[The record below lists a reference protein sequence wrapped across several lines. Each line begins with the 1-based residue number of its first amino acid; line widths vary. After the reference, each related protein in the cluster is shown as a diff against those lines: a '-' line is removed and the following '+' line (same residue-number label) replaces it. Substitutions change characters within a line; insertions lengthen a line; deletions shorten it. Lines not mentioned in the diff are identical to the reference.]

1 MCMVLQLMW
10 RKEFLLHR
18 TYLWKTLR
26 ILTYA
31 FGWLYFT
38 QCLTSVSSINHL
50 LCLLCTVF
58 GSISSKIDEIL
69 SINSSDNAFVLG
81 DFNDYDKDWLTYSGR
96 TDRLVNISNDL
107 TQIVNFP
114 TRITD
119 CVYHSPFLLDLFL
132 SSDISICF
140 TKAFLALGNSDHV
153 VVSAFI
159 NFPSNSKWYVSFHCI
174 TYHYSRADWDSLLIT
189 WKMFHGKISLRLVLL
204 LLVNFVSWFR
214 LELMYIYLIVSIRSS
229 LTHLHGF

>member
-1 MCMVLQLMW
+1 MNIFGLRSNFFEGKTFSLNQTFLTFLLYVKETRMTLAIFLWGFIFPQSERILLLMCMVLQLMW

-81 DFNDYDKDWLTYSGR
+81 DFNDYDKDWLTYSGK
-96 TDRLVNISNDL
+96 TDRLVNLALI
-107 TQIVNFP
+107 
-114 TRITD
+114 
-119 CVYHSPFLLDLFL
+119 FL
-132 SSDISICF
+132 SQM
-140 TKAFLALGNSDHV
+140 T
-153 VVSAFI
+153 
-159 NFPSNSKWYVSFHCI
+159 
-174 TYHYSRADWDSLLIT
+174 LL
-189 WKMFHGKISLRLVLL
+189 R
-204 LLVNFVSWFR
+204 
-214 LELMYIYLIVSIRSS
+214 
-229 LTHLHGF
+229 